1 MEPKHEDIV
10 DFSKLKLELYDFVG
24 VMFPGLLA
32 ISEGWIVLR
41 GWHAFVLV
49 MNGISGTALTL
60 LIVLAFGIGNI
71 VQELGNACVKAL
83 KGKRFFQRARDT
95 FWLTEQ
101 AQLVRDTIKRQFGQD
116 ILNVDAA
123 FDYCLTKLKA
133 DFAKRDVFVAT
144 SDLSRSLVMLSAL
157 ALVPAVRIAI
167 YDIRP
172 LSNSAS
178 TFFMFL
184 LILASISSLA
194 WRRMVR
200 FRALSETTVFLAY
213 LATLT
218 ETGTRP

>member
-1 MEPKHEDIV
+1 M
-10 DFSKLKLELYDFVG
+10 DFSKLKLELYDFIG

-71 VQELGNACVKAL
+71 VQELGDVCVKGL

-95 FWLTEQ
+95 FWRTEQ

-144 SDLSRSLVMLSAL
+144 SDLSRSFVMLSAL
-157 ALVPAVRIAI
+157 ALVPAVRIAF

-172 LSNSAS
+172 LSKSAS
-178 TFFMFL
+178 TLVMFL
-184 LILASISSLA
+184 LILVSISSLA

-200 FRALSETTVFLAY
+200 FRGLSETTVFHAY

-218 ETGTRP
+218 EIGTRP